1 MTVLKGD
8 RFKKGGKTF
17 TVDSKTVLQSDGTP
31 VSAVLIDKNGVPHL
45 VLVTELESD
54 NSGWTKI

>member
-8 RFKKGGKTF
+8 RFKRGGQTF

-31 VSAVLIDKNGVPHL
+31 ASAVLIDKNGESHL
-45 VLVTELESD
+45 VPVTELESD
-54 NSGWTKI
+54 NSVWTKI